1 MRAKKV
7 VVDALSYLVLTVAA
21 ILTLFPV
28 AWALLTS
35 FKQRTDIFTATP
47 VFFFTPTLRNYIV
60 IFSGEYIWHIRLL
73 NSFIIAGTT
82 TLICVM
88 IGALAAYGFT
98 RYDWGHADSVANWI
112 LSIRFLPAVAV
123 AIPWFIIFNYL
134 RLLDTYVAV
143 IITYI
148 TFTLPFAVWLLRGFF
163 VAIPRELDEA
173 ALTEGYS
180 RLEILLKIIFPL
192 AKPGIIITSIFS
204 MIFAWN
210 EFLFALLLTRAN
222 TMTTPVA
229 LSTFLQGF
237 LVEWGPL
244 FAATMVTTLPFII
257 AVIILQKHIVR
268 GLTLGAVSKS

>member
-98 RYDWGHADSVANWI
+98 RYDWRHADSVANWI

>member
-1 MRAKKV
+1 MRVRKV
-7 VVDALSYLVLTVAA
+7 FVDALSYLVLTVASVVS
-21 ILTLFPV
+21 LFPV

-35 FKQRTDIFTATP
+35 LKARTDIFTANP

-60 IFSGEYIWHIRLL
+60 IFGPDYVWHFRML
-73 NSFIIAGTT
+73 NSFIIAGSTT
-82 TLICVM
+82 VICVAV
-88 IGALAAYGFT
+88 GALAAYGLT
-98 RYDWGHADSVANWI
+98 RYDWARADVVANWI

-123 AIPWFIIFNYL
+123 AIPFFVMFNYL

-180 RLEILLKIIFPL
+180 RQEILWKIVFPL
-192 AKPGIIITSIFS
+192 AKPGIIITAIFS

-210 EFLFALLLTRAN
+210 EFLFALVLTRAY